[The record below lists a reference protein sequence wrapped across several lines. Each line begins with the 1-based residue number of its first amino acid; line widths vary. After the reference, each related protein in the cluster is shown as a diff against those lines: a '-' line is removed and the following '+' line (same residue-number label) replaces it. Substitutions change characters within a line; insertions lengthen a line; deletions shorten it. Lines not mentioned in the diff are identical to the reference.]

1 MSKKIDRN
9 KKKIDTMTLQQ
20 VLDIMD
26 KNSICELS
34 YEDGNFKIQLKK
46 ALPQQAIVSVPQIIH
61 NSAPVVVSESTS
73 SNNIVTAAKPKEIKE
88 DENTFIVKS
97 PMVGTF
103 YRAPAPDAPPF
114 VNIGDTVDAGKTLCI
129 IEAMKIMNEIKSEVK
144 GKVKEILVENAQAV
158 EFNQPIIIIE
168 RG

>member
-1 MSKKIDRN
+1 MSKKIDS
-9 KKKIDTMTLQQ
+9 KKTKIDTTTLQY

-46 ALPQQAIVSVPQIIH
+46 PLPQQAIVSVPQIIH
-61 NSAPVVVSESTS
+61 NSAPVVVSEATS
-73 SNNIVTAAKPKEIKE
+73 SNNTVAAAKPKEIKE
-88 DENTFIVKS
+88 DENTYIVKS

-129 IEAMKIMNEIKSEVK
+129 IEAMKIMNEIKAEVK